1 MSLLREYISNVLDS
15 EPIRIAV
22 SGDVMFGRYVGYE
35 YHPLQIKN
43 PFNQVQD
50 VFRGS
55 DLSIVNLETPLY
67 DGHPTWWK
75 KYPLPESDYQR
86 TLVAP
91 TSRVNEL
98 TNAGINLVSLAN
110 NHSDDAG
117 YEGFEST
124 RSTLDTAGIMHAGTN
139 TNDPFTPNIIS
150 IRGKKI
156 VFFSVTLKR
165 NFGNDWG
172 SEKEY
177 PPPLAYIDT
186 VEKYEKFLNMIS
198 FQRSM
203 HPEAFIIVAIHW
215 GVQYKEENEIWQ
227 EILSKDIVD
236 FGANCILGHHPHV
249 LQKIGSYNGA
259 IIFFSLGNLL
269 FDHNYDILGHA
280 SNQNESSSSGAI
292 FTFTIEKNNRVT
304 GLKRTN
310 TTSTPDGVII

>member
-124 RSTLDTAGIMHAGTN
+124 RSTLDTVGIMHAGTN
-139 TNDPFTPNIIS
+139 TNAAHPAASN
-150 IRGKKI
+150 
-156 VFFSVTLKR
+156 TLCIA
-165 NFGNDWG
+165 
-172 SEKEY
+172 
-177 PPPLAYIDT
+177 LI
-186 VEKYEKFLNMIS
+186 KFLILQPLS
-198 FQRSM
+198 F
-203 HPEAFIIVAIHW
+203 FII
-215 GVQYKEENEIWQ
+215 
-227 EILSKDIVD
+227 
-236 FGANCILGHHPHV
+236 
-249 LQKIGSYNGA
+249 
-259 IIFFSLGNLL
+259 
-269 FDHNYDILGHA
+269 
-280 SNQNESSSSGAI
+280 
-292 FTFTIEKNNRVT
+292 
-304 GLKRTN
+304 
-310 TTSTPDGVII
+310 